1 MTVEEIQL
9 QIENLSS
16 LPGTEVYNIGY
27 SLLGRPITAVHIGSY
42 SGPQI
47 LIQGAIHAREYITSL
62 LLIELVKFTNTQRF
76 SGGFYFVPL
85 MNPDGVALVL
95 EGNSTIKCDVLKQYL
110 TNIINGG
117 SEDFSLW
124 KANANAVDLNVN
136 FNADWGQG
144 RQNVFCPA
152 PANFVGY
159 YPESER
165 EVRTLI
171 NFAENIKPSM
181 TISYHSRGEV
191 IYYGFTGQTESELE
205 RDLLIASNVAEVTG
219 YSVERSLGSVGGFK
233 DWTTRFLNVP
243 ALTIEVGSSE
253 MNHPIGDEF
262 LPQIFEKN
270 KYVPIVSMNSI
281 QTILSNRR
289 GNRNWRSIF

>member
-1 MTVEEIQL
+1 MTVDEIQTK
-9 QIENLSS
+9 IEELKFIE
-16 LPGTEVYNIGY
+16 GAEVFNIGY
-27 SLLGRPITAVHIGSY
+27 SLLNRPITAIHIGSY

-62 LLIELVKFTNTQRF
+62 LLIELVKFTSTQRF

-95 EGNSTIKCDVLKQYL
+95 EGKQSVRCDVLKQYL
-110 TNIINGG
+110 TNINGG

-136 FNADWGQG
+136 FNADWGEG

-171 NFAENIKPSM
+171 NFAQNIKPSM

-191 IYYGFTGQTESELE
+191 IYYGFTGQTEAQLE
-205 RDLLIASNVAEVTG
+205 RDLLIASNIAEVTG
-219 YSVERSLGSVGGFK
+219 YTVERSFGSVAGFK
-233 DWTTRFLNVP
+233 DWTTRYLLVP
-243 ALTIEVGSSE
+243 AVTIEVGSSE
-253 MNHPIGDEF
+253 MQHPIGEKY
-262 LPQIFEKN
+262 LAEIFAKN
-270 KYVPIVSMNSI
+270 QYVPVVAMNSI
-281 QTILSNRR
+281 QTILSNKR
-289 GNRNWRSIF
+289 GNRFWRNTF